1 MIRNKT
7 VVTEEKFLKFNSDMF
22 KQRTL
27 SSVLLGVIGMVIGL
41 VCVVLGILLENL
53 LIPGICVGAVF
64 IILFGVILF
73 LPNIAK
79 NNAKKVFSENY
90 KGKSQAEHEYEFDED
105 GLTVCDGKGHVLADG
120 EYENIE
126 QVLETPT
133 DFYLLADVRACVGFI
148 VDKNG
153 FTEGDAEQLAD
164 VLKKAVPDYVVL
176 DSKK

>member
-1 MIRNKT
+1 M
-7 VVTEEKFLKFNSDMF
+7 
-22 KQRTL
+22 
-27 SSVLLGVIGMVIGL
+27 
-41 VCVVLGILLENL
+41 
-53 LIPGICVGAVF
+53 
-64 IILFGVILF
+64 
-73 LPNIAK
+73 
-79 NNAKKVFSENY
+79 
-90 KGKSQAEHEYEFDED
+90 
-105 GLTVCDGKGHVLADG
+105 TVCDGNGQVLADG
-120 EYENIE
+120 EHENIE

>member
-1 MIRNKT
+1 MIKNKT
-7 VVTEEKFLKFNSDMF
+7 VVTKEKFLKFNSDMF

-27 SSVLLGVIGMVIGL
+27 SSVLLGVIGVVMGIA
-41 VCVVLGILLENL
+41 CIVLGILLKNL
-53 LIPGICVGAVF
+53 LILGICVGAVF
-64 IILFGVILF
+64 IILFGIILF

-79 NNAKKVFSENY
+79 NNAKKVFSENH
-90 KGKSQAEHEYEFDED
+90 KGKSRVEYKYEFDED

-126 QVLETPT
+126 QVVETPT

-153 FTEGDAEQLAD
+153 FTEGDAEQLAG
-164 VLKKAVPDYVVL
+164 VLKNAVSDYVVFK
-176 DSKK
+176 DKK